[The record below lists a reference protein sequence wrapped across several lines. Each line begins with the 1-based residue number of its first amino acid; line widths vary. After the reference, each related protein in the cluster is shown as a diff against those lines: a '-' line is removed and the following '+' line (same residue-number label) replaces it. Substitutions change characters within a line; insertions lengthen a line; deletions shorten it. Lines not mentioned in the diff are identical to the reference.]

1 MITHQR
7 SWAAQLSL
15 CAASRPEILYDRATA
30 MVRRPARSYSAAT
43 YGDLDICQVLI
54 RIHEK
59 AKQSV
64 GYSPSEQTYESA

>member
-30 MVRRPARSYSAAT
+30 MVRSSARSYTAAT
-43 YGDLDICQVLI
+43 YGVLDICQVLI
-54 RIHEK
+54 RTHGK

-64 GYSPSEQTYESA
+64 GYSPSEQKDL